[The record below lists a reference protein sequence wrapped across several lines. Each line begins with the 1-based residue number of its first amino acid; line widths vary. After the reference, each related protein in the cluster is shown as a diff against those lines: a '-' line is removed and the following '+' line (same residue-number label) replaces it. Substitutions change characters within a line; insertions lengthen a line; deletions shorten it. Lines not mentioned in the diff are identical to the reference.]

1 MGSFEPAMTVLDS
14 KLQGTPDQMVQEML
28 QTLGI
33 AMFCVN
39 SSLAERPTIK
49 EVALMES
56 LESHAPKASG
66 VHGLNG
72 QDLQK
77 ESRKTGYGGGY
88 KGKIKVIDQDFR
100 WRKWRACY
108 GYGNDD
114 PVIQLNHEVIPG
126 YHFGDVDSSTFS
138 GEASVW
144 KKNILM
150 GGKCELPDFSGVIIY
165 DSAGN
170 VVTPAKT
177 PRALPWK

>member
-1 MGSFEPAMTVLDS
+1 MLLTHQERAGPSILNPQTKTKTEAHNKSSKNPTTPFPFFYLYTFSLMSTQSISAIPSMARDIILDRQPLTTS
-14 KLQGTPDQMVQEML
+14 HIGFTFGTL
-28 QTLGI
+28 LLC
-33 AMFCVN
+33 AF
-39 SSLAERPTIK
+39 
-49 EVALMES
+49 ALFMCA
-56 LESHAPKASG
+56 SH
-66 VHGLNG
+66 
-72 QDLQK
+72 
-77 ESRKTGYGGGY
+77 SR
-88 KGKIKVIDQDFR
+88 R

-108 GYGNDD
+108 GYGDHD
-114 PVIQLNHEVIPG
+114 PVIQLNHEMI
-126 YHFGDVDSSTFS
+126 HFGDVDSSTIS